1 MIERENPEYI
11 RILKYLNFQKID
23 IDSELLIDIHKIDTN
38 TDLSS
43 LNIDLEKSNNIK
55 KELEIFRKVE
65 KNYLYYILILETLP
79 NDMII
84 NLFRYFSYNYI
95 RQYNLNIKNEKKK
108 DNEKMKNLKKI
119 VYYPQKY
126 KMKDIILSSNPIT
139 ILIDNIN
146 YLNNKDKKITKY
158 FIKCINNFFL

>member
-55 KELEIFRKVE
+55 KELEIFRKVDGCVFV
-65 KNYLYYILILETLP
+65 LYF
-79 NDMII
+79 N
-84 NLFRYFSYNYI
+84 FR
-95 RQYNLNIKNEKKK
+95 NITE
-108 DNEKMKNLKKI
+108 
-119 VYYPQKY
+119 
-126 KMKDIILSSNPIT
+126 
-139 ILIDNIN
+139 
-146 YLNNKDKKITKY
+146 
-158 FIKCINNFFL
+158 

>member
-55 KELEIFRKVE
+55 R
-65 KNYLYYILILETLP
+65 N
-79 NDMII
+79 
-84 NLFRYFSYNYI
+84 
-95 RQYNLNIKNEKKK
+95 
-108 DNEKMKNLKKI
+108 
-119 VYYPQKY
+119 
-126 KMKDIILSSNPIT
+126 
-139 ILIDNIN
+139 
-146 YLNNKDKKITKY
+146 
-158 FIKCINNFFL
+158 